1 MSKIIL
7 IPSSLPQE
15 YPDASISTPQR
26 LRILAQVRQY
36 IVHESTIVID
46 KVPTVTSQHST
57 PVKVDIFS
65 VLEGC
70 PSRALVPGTV
80 VNIDAFYDGDTINPV
95 EIYEVNGANFTP
107 DNLQLIEEMN
117 NAVGKFD

>member
-65 VLEGC
+65 VLE
-70 PSRALVPGTV
+70 AVPV
-80 VNIDAFYDGDTINPV
+80 ELVNIDAFYDGDTINPV

>member
-36 IVHESTIVID
+36 IIHESTIIID
-46 KVPTVTSQHST
+46 KVPTVTSQQST

-65 VLEGC
+65 GV
-70 PSRALVPGTV
+70 VPGTI
-80 VNIDAFYDGDTINPV
+80 VNIDALYDGDTINPV

-107 DNLQLIEEMN
+107 DNLQLIE
-117 NAVGKFD
+117 D